1 MQHKKLSE
9 ITVDSLVSQ
18 IERVGKEDLQKTS
31 QFFLDSY
38 HLLMDHE
45 LFDAKD
51 FRKQFTNS
59 IMCLTELQDFKI
71 HKEDLGEI
79 EESLW
84 FLETSMMILITHEL
98 FDSKDFRVQ
107 YCNAIGIVQ
116 TLTKVPNEPFGHP

>member
-1 MQHKKLSE
+1 MQRKKLSE

-71 HKEDLGEI
+71 HQEDLGEI

-84 FLETSMMILITHEL
+84 FLETTMMILITHEL

-107 YCNAIGIVQ
+107 SCNAIGIVQ